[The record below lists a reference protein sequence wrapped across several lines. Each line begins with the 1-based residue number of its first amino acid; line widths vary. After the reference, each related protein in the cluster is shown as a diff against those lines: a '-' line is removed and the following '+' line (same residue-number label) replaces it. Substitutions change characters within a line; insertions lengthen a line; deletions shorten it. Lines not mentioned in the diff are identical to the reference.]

1 VDFIRWSMA
10 SPTEASKKPPG
21 MGAINAGH
29 CPPLVHLQGKYR
41 FFPGWVNALAA
52 HIFQHIRDALA
63 FTTNSGL
70 ALKLSTVVV
79 GFQK

>member
-1 VDFIRWSMA
+1 MDFIRWSMA